1 MIVVDEATREMIVR
15 EITDIWWPFGLALV
29 LIFQWFI
36 AVQTF
41 PQFVKRYPRW
51 AKLDLWIDGIITS
64 VLVLPLCFMNELFGE
79 PNPLYPWMRVFIG
92 LAYLA
97 VWGYIIKRRSEI
109 QSPRLSKSQ

>member
-1 MIVVDEATREMIVR
+1 ATRAMIVR
-15 EITDIWWPFGLALV
+15 EINDIWWPFGLALV

-36 AVQTF
+36 AVQNF
-41 PQFVKRYPRW
+41 PQSVKRYPRF
-51 AKLDLWIDGIITS
+51 AKIFLWIDGIITS
-64 VLVLPLCFMNELFGE
+64 VWVLPWCLMNELFGE

-109 QSPRLSKSQ
+109 QSPRPSKSQ